1 MKEFLHTLPIEQVQN
16 GQCTITND
24 CVIVEQK
31 IAFFLNRQLLLSVM
45 SLPQHQDA
53 HLLGFLVSEGV
64 VQSPKEVH
72 NLCISADGLQV
83 FAEANIDKDALQ
95 RLFADKTLTSGC
107 CVGVSGNMDENAAV
121 LKRFLDTPLV
131 VPLDF
136 LAQQLAL
143 FEAPT
148 PLFEQTG
155 CVHKAMLVS
164 NQGTLLCE
172 DIGRHNAI
180 DKVMGRAYLLGY
192 NTTDSVLFVSGRL
205 SLEMVT
211 KALMHRICVVVSK
224 AAATFQAIRAAQ
236 EVGITLIGFARGKK
250 FNIYTHSGR
259 IAGLY
264 AGDS

>member
-1 MKEFLHTLPIEQVQN
+1 
-16 GQCTITND
+16 
-24 CVIVEQK
+24 
-31 IAFFLNRQLLLSVM
+31 
-45 SLPQHQDA
+45 
-53 HLLGFLVSEGV
+53 
-64 VQSPKEVH
+64 
-72 NLCISADGLQV
+72 
-83 FAEANIDKDALQ
+83 
-95 RLFADKTLTSGC
+95 
-107 CVGVSGNMDENAAV
+107 MDNNAAV
-121 LKRFLDTPLV
+121 LKRFLDTPLI

-143 FEAPT
+143 FESPT
-148 PLFEQTG
+148 PLFEKTG
-155 CVHKAMLVS
+155 CVHKAMLVC

-264 AGDS
+264 AQQAIVE